1 MAVSEGLYQ
10 RMLKK
15 IQKSES
21 GCWLWAGAT
30 TNGYGTQ
37 ALPGYGPNRRAH
49 VLMYEHHF
57 GPVSE
62 GMVVCHKCNVKLCV
76 RPDHLYA
83 GTQGQNVQQAAAD
96 GLLPKGSNHPKSKLS
111 EQDVATIRELMD
123 GFPPGGRRAI
133 ELAKQFGVSRTNIRL
148 IATNQIWKG

>member
-76 RPDHLYA
+76 RPAVVGRL
-83 GTQGQNVQQAAAD
+83 NWR
-96 GLLPKGSNHPKSKLS
+96 SSS
-111 EQDVATIRELMD
+111 ELVEPTL
-123 GFPPGGRRAI
+123 G
-133 ELAKQFGVSRTNIRL
+133 
-148 IATNQIWKG
+148 